1 MTRDR
6 KEATP
11 AAPEDSEGRRAPG
24 WLEHEVLATLW
35 AATEPMTP
43 AMVQAGLSRELAYTT
58 VMTVLQRLH
67 AKGLVRRW
75 RSGRAY
81 AYQPAVDAAEFAAR
95 QMRSALDR
103 GHDRAAVLQRFVAGL
118 SNEDEVL
125 LHDLLG
131 GTG

>member
-6 KEATP
+6 KEAAP
-11 AAPEDSEGRRAPG
+11 ASEEWAGRRAPG

-43 AMVQAGLSRELAYTT
+43 AMVQAGLPRELAYTT

-81 AYQPAVDAAEFAAR
+81 AYQPALDAAEFAAR

-131 GTG
+131 GAG